1 MDMYEMLRL
10 MKQTLKQKG
19 FPVDDSEETQEA
31 LEDALLRAD
40 QYIRNFCHV
49 QDVPDGLRYV
59 MVDMACGHFL
69 QDLYNTGKLDEL
81 FGIESGVASLKIGD
95 TQVSYNAGDASSPS
109 VRVHAM
115 ISELLSGRK
124 DELLRYRKVCW

>member
-1 MDMYEMLRL
+1 MYEMLRL

-81 FGIESGVASLKIGD
+81 
-95 TQVSYNAGDASSPS
+95 
-109 VRVHAM
+109 
-115 ISELLSGRK
+115 
-124 DELLRYRKVCW
+124 LRYRKVCW

>member
-1 MDMYEMLRL
+1 MC
-10 MKQTLKQKG
+10 
-19 FPVDDSEETQEA
+19 
-31 LEDALLRAD
+31 
-40 QYIRNFCHV
+40 IR
-49 QDVPDGLRYV
+49 DR
-59 MVDMACGHFL
+59 
-69 QDLYNTGKLDEL
+69 YNTGKLDEL

-109 VRVHAM
+109 VRVPAM